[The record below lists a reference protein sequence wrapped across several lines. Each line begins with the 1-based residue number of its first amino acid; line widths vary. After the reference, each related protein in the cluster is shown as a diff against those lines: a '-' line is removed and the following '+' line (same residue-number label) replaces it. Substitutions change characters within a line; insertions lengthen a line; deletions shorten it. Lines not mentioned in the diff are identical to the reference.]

1 MLYDAKTMNEL
12 ASSLKENFGQLQIA
26 GQDLES
32 AAKTLETAWQ
42 GNTALDAFK
51 AVHAKWNGEFA
62 DTLQTLDNVAAEVE
76 NALGRAL
83 GADGKIGDG
92 FVF

>member
-12 ASSLKENFGQLQIA
+12 ASSLKENFGQLMIA
-26 GQDLES
+26 GQDLE
-32 AAKTLETAWQ
+32 AAANKLTTAWE
-42 GNTALDAFK
+42 GNQAQTSFV
-51 AVHAKWNGEFA
+51 AVHKKWNDEYSN
-62 DTLQTLDNVAAEVE
+62 TLQTLDNVAAEVE